1 MSHNVSV
8 SANFHV
14 SRTIPLSDIC
24 KNMMGHRMGEKFIMI
39 ESLILE
45 PTNNS
50 SGEYIRIDYDIDC
63 IGISVERGQISIK
76 DKPVQIPLSE
86 EACRLATG
94 AGEWSYLTL
103 KAVPPR
109 KPSESPICTN
119 LIISARFVL
128 NKTSC

>member
-1 MSHNVSV
+1 MSYNVTV
-8 SANFHV
+8 PANFHV

-24 KNMMGHRMGEKFIMI
+24 KNMMGHSMGGKYVMI
-39 ESLILE
+39 ESLILQ

-50 SGEYIRIDYDIDC
+50 SGESIRIDYDIDC
-63 IGISVERGQISIK
+63 IGISVEHGQLVIT

-103 KAVPPR
+103 KTTSPR
-109 KPSESPICTN
+109 KPSESPICIN
-119 LIISARFVL
+119 LIICARFVL
-128 NKTSC
+128 NKTGC